1 MESQLIDDVLQ
12 HGINFGKSLKKKN
25 VNVVAVGQKLNH
37 LQQNNQEKFIELYF
51 ELVMKVGIPV
61 NTKLVTGDK
70 TIIHSF
76 LIGLSQEF

>member
-12 HGINFGKSLKKKN
+12 HGIDFGKSLKKKN
-25 VNVVAVGQKLNH
+25 INVVAVGQKLNH
-37 LQQNNQEKFIELYF
+37 LQQNNQEKFIESYF

-61 NTKLVTGDK
+61 NTRLVTGDK
-70 TIIHSF
+70 TIIQSF